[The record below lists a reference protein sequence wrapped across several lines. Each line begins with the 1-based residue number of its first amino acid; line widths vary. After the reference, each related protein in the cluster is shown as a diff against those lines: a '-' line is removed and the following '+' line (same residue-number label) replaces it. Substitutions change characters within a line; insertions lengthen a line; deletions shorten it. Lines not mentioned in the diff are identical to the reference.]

1 MYKDQTDPSKIE
13 YVRFVNDVDLVFTT
27 PGLEK
32 NPLYRVSPYKIPT
45 FLDPKDRLNQQEMI
59 RLHEILLEI
68 GNYVKINR
76 ILIKPFFK
84 DKDKA
89 HSGKI
94 SFPRFRAIMDTCNV
108 PITDEAY
115 HLICKRFSH
124 EGVEFD
130 YVEFDDVLKQY
141 SDLNA

>member
-1 MYKDQTDPSKIE
+1 M
-13 YVRFVNDVDLVFTT
+13 DLVFTT

-45 FLDPKDRLNQQEMI
+45 FLDPKDRLNQHEMS

-68 GNYVKINR
+68 GHHVRINR

-89 HSGKI
+89 HSGKL
-94 SFPRFRAIMDTCNV
+94 SFPRFRSIMDTCNV
-108 PITDEAY
+108 QITDEAFQ
-115 HLICKRFSH
+115 LLCKRFAF

-130 YVEFDDVLKQY
+130 YVEFDDILKRY
-141 SDLNA
+141 SDLGV